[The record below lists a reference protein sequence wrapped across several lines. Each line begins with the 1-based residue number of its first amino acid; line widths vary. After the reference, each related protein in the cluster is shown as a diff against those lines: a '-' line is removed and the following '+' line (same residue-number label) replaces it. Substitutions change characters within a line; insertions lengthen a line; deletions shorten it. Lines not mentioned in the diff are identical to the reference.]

1 MEVQVLSTAPLLTI
15 AALQPGLADH
25 GRTKLNLDFDFDP
38 AHTAGMK
45 NQQPKIEL
53 RRDVSSAEPSLSTNG
68 TCYVSNCGLH

>member
-38 AHTAGMK
+38 DTFEFAHLNWPTL
-45 NQQPKIEL
+45 I
-53 RRDVSSAEPSLSTNG
+53 V
-68 TCYVSNCGLH
+68 